1 MIKTAKEL
9 ARAALDVA
17 QNYKTLYVM
26 GCFGAPMTDK
36 NKNRYINSYSFNSK
50 DERKAKI
57 QSASADTFGFDCVC
71 LIKGLLWG
79 WNGDPNQVY
88 GGATY
93 KSNGVPDKDA
103 DQIIKLCTEVSTDF
117 STIQVG
123 ECVWLPGHCGIYVGG
138 GKAVEATYAEED
150 GVQIQAVLPM
160 GQIPGM
166 PVTAWQKHGKLPWV
180 SYEEEKVEDTK
191 RYRVTIEGVDSD
203 CLTELKALAKA
214 NGCTVTVDEI
224 ATEKPVETTPEPVK
238 PAWTPNVGDLVY
250 FKGGLQY
257 SSSNGN
263 ASSER
268 PAGQAK
274 ITKIVPGKLHP
285 YHLVKT
291 GKTGPYGWVDRNT
304 FEKA

>member
-36 NKNRYINSYSFNSK
+36 NKTRYINGYSFNSK
-50 DERKAKI
+50 DERKPKI

-71 LIKGLLWG
+71 LIKGLLWD
-79 WNGDPNQVY
+79 WKGDPSQVY

-103 DQIIKLCTEVSTDF
+103 DQMIKLCTEVSSDF
-117 STIQVG
+117 SNIQVG
-123 ECVWLPGHCGIYVGG
+123 EAVWLPGHIGIYIGD

-166 PVTAWQKHGKLPWV
+166 PCTAWKKHGKLPWV
-180 SYEEEKVEDTK
+180 SYEVDTK
-191 RYRVTIEGVDSD
+191 QYRVTLEGVDSD
-203 CLTELKALAKA
+203 CLEELKAFGKE
-214 NGCTVTVDEI
+214 NGCTVTVEEMN
-224 ATEKPVETTPEPVK
+224 TEKPVEPTPAPVE
-238 PAWTPNVGDLVY
+238 PAWTPNVGDIVY

-257 SSSNGN
+257 SSSNATSG
-263 ASSER
+263 SQR
-268 PAGQAK
+268 GAGQAK
-274 ITKIVPGKLHP
+274 ITKTSGGKHP

-291 GKTGPYGWVDRNT
+291 GSSGPYGWVDRDT